1 MTIDICRTF
10 VTGHCK
16 GQYCRS
22 YSNFLYRVLVQAHVQ
37 INIVFGSEASD
48 KSLTIIFFGLGKITT
63 KKQKNRRKKAGQYV
77 YISHVY
83 IGNSYHHVDITYGI
97 IQVSVCFETSYK
109 SGTPYSVWYLTKQL
123 CSLFT
128 HR

>member
-1 MTIDICRTF
+1 LWTSLAVFPSLKMTIDICRTF
-10 VTGHCK
+10 VTGQCK

-37 INIVFGSEASD
+37 INIVFSSEASD

-83 IGNSYHHVDITYGI
+83 IGRYHLRYHPGI
-97 IQVSVCFETSYK
+97 
-109 SGTPYSVWYLTKQL
+109 
-123 CSLFT
+123 SLLWD
-128 HR
+128 